1 MSVPTSSAWTISRVL
16 LLRRHIKELNSR
28 LTLGQLPF
36 SRLCTLGA
44 IEFEIHSTAWVNVDA
59 ALYNVDTALVGALYC
74 NRALSSPTGQTKHVR
89 RFNSLERI
97 TAGLQRAILA
107 ISKLH
112 ARTRRL
118 SQKLTLVIP
127 ILDEYSFKL
136 QHLARKIQEQNSR

>member
-89 RFNSLERI
+89 RFNSLESAFKNHSRSA
-97 TAGLQRAILA
+97 AGYPCDFQIACSNEEVVAETNPRHSHIG
-107 ISKLH
+107 
-112 ARTRRL
+112 
-118 SQKLTLVIP
+118 
-127 ILDEYSFKL
+127 
-136 QHLARKIQEQNSR
+136 